1 MKSTSSIK
9 TWLGASALLALVMI
23 ATVAHSGLFDFLGDA
38 APDEDVASAAK
49 DNNRFAFDLYA
60 KLRAADGDVVFSPYS
75 ISTAL
80 AMTYAGARGETAEQ
94 MESVMHYSLGQEKLH
109 HALGTMV
116 DDLNDRG
123 GRGKYELVVA
133 NRLWGERTRTFLP
146 EFLELN
152 KKFYGAGF
160 ELVDFKTDPEGARKK
175 INDWCEQKTR
185 DKIKAPVPKGVIKP
199 ITRLALANA
208 IYFKGMW
215 ASQFD
220 QADTKD
226 REFHLDA
233 ANKASVP
240 MMWQKEEFGYWSG
253 DGYSALELAY
263 VGEDLS
269 MVLLLP
275 DEIDGLAQLEETVT
289 AAKFNL
295 LTQMLSK
302 TKVDVLLPRF
312 KIEFGQELSAALKQM
327 GMTDA
332 FDNSADFSGMDGT
345 TALLIGAV
353 IHQAMIDVNE
363 EGTEAAAVTV
373 VVMDLK
379 TSMPRQIQ
387 FHADHPFMFFIRDQ
401 ATGSVLFMGRVMD
414 PR

>member
-1 MKSTSSIK
+1 METKIFRK
-9 TWLGASALLALVMI
+9 TILAASALLALVMI
-23 ATVAHSGLFDFLGDA
+23 ATAAHSGLFDFIGGG
-38 APDEDVASAAK
+38 APDEDVAQAAK

-60 KLRAADGDVVFSPYS
+60 QLRATDGDVVFSPYS

-94 MESVMHYSLGQEKLH
+94 METVMRYTLGQEKLH
-109 HALGTMV
+109 HAMGTLV

-123 GRGKYELVVA
+123 GKGKYELVVA
-133 NRLWGERTRTFLP
+133 NRLWGEQTRTFLP

-160 ELVDFKTDPEGARKK
+160 ELVDFKNDHEGARKK

-185 DKIKAPVPKGVIKP
+185 DKIKAPVPKGVIKD

-215 ASQFD
+215 LSQFD

-226 REFHLDA
+226 RDFQLDA
-233 ANKASVP
+233 ANKVSVP

-253 DGYSALELAY
+253 DGFSALELAY
-263 VGEDLS
+263 VGDDLS

-275 DEIDGLAQLEETVT
+275 DEIDGLAQLEEAITADRFNQVT
-289 AAKFNL
+289 QSL
-295 LTQMLSK
+295 YQ

-312 KIEFGQELSAALKQM
+312 KIDYGVELSAALKKM
-327 GMTDA
+327 GMPLA
-332 FDNSADFSGMDGT
+332 FSNDADFSGMDGT

-353 IHQAMIDVNE
+353 IHQAMVDVNE

-373 VVMDLK
+373 VVMDMK
-379 TSMPRQIQ
+379 TSAPRQIQ
-387 FHADHPFMFFIRDQ
+387 FHADHPFLFFIRDK
-401 ATGSVLFMGRVMD
+401 ATGSILFMGRVMD